1 MLDIQPVSPYSPVI
15 KPQKIKRDDNRPEN
29 RQHKKKPEV
38 QEQEHDADPIQHI
51 DEIV

>member
-15 KPQKIKRDDNRPEN
+15 KPKKIKRDDNRPEN
-29 RQHKKKPEV
+29 EQRKKKPEA
-38 QEQEHDADPIQHI
+38 QEHDAEPMQHI

>member
-15 KPQKIKRDDNRPEN
+15 KPKRIEKDDNRPEN
-29 RQHKKKPEV
+29 NRQRKKKPET
-38 QEQEHDADPIQHI
+38 QEHDAEPIQHI

>member
-15 KPQKIKRDDNRPEN
+15 KPKKIKRDDNRPEN
-29 RQHKKKPEV
+29 RQRKKKPEV
-38 QEQEHDADPIQHI
+38 QEHDADPIQHI

>member
-15 KPQKIKRDDNRPEN
+15 KPKKIKRDDNRPEN
-29 RQHKKKPEV
+29 RQRKKKPEV
-38 QEQEHDADPIQHI
+38 QEHDAEPIQHI

>member
-15 KPQKIKRDDNRPEN
+15 KPKKIKRDDNRPEN
-29 RQHKKKPEV
+29 RQRKEKPEA
-38 QEQEHDADPIQHI
+38 QEHDAEPMQHI

>member
-15 KPQKIKRDDNRPEN
+15 KPKKIKRDDNRPEN
-29 RQHKKKPEV
+29 RQRKKNPEA
-38 QEQEHDADPIQHI
+38 QEHDAEPIQHI